1 MGYTVALVTGGASG
15 LGESATRSLSK
26 YGYKV
31 AILDLNVERAEA
43 IVNELGASNTFFVKT
58 DVSNETQVKEA
69 IQKVVATF
77 GAIHLVLNSAGILA
91 AAKIF
96 TNRGV
101 ASTDVLQKVLTVNV
115 AGTFNVTKY
124 AAQQIASQQPVTEDG
139 SRGCIINVA
148 SVAGIEGQDG
158 QSIYS
163 ASKGAIIGMTVPL
176 ARDLGR
182 YNIRVI
188 TIAPGVFK
196 TPMAHALSES
206 VEKAISSQVPLGRLG
221 IPAEFGETVYH
232 LASCTYL
239 NAEIIRLDGGVRLP
253 KL

>member
-124 AAQQIASQQPVTEDG
+124 AA
-139 SRGCIINVA
+139 
-148 SVAGIEGQDG
+148 
-158 QSIYS
+158 
-163 ASKGAIIGMTVPL
+163 
-176 ARDLGR
+176 
-182 YNIRVI
+182 
-188 TIAPGVFK
+188 
-196 TPMAHALSES
+196 
-206 VEKAISSQVPLGRLG
+206 
-221 IPAEFGETVYH
+221 
-232 LASCTYL
+232 
-239 NAEIIRLDGGVRLP
+239 
-253 KL
+253 